1 MPSNS
6 FITSVLLPICVV
18 LLLLN
23 HSNVVHGAAFKEG
36 DSCEINGADYMDYNF
51 TGQYTVAG
59 KGCSLEN
66 NTKTNCLCSID
77 YTDGT
82 DKSPFIW
89 QCFGAVKFGP
99 IEGKICPKTV
109 PVVKQTGVKEIDFSE
124 SQLDVP
130 VPCNSS
136 HPTGY
141 GGDDACGYSECE
153 TGGSY
158 SAICGC
164 TGKYWI
170 CLHSKCNCG
179 DMAADSGSGN
189 NGSATGGNKSNS
201 TSAAVANRPGHMS
214 IFHIL
219 STGMVGIVAS
229 SLTLFVVGF

>member
-1 MPSNS
+1 MSSNS
-6 FITSVLLPICVV
+6 FITSVLLPIVAV
-18 LLLLN
+18 LLLMN
-23 HSNVVHGAAFKEG
+23 SDVAHGVVFQEG
-36 DSCEINGADYMDYNF
+36 DSCEINGADYLDYNF

-59 KGCSLEN
+59 EGCSLEN

-99 IEGKICPKTV
+99 KEGKICPKTV
-109 PVVKQTGVKEIDFSE
+109 PVVKQTGVKPIDFSE
-124 SQLDVP
+124 SQLGVA

-141 GGDDACGYSECE
+141 LDDYACGYSECE

-158 SAICGC
+158 SALCGC
-164 TGKYWI
+164 AGEYWI

-179 DMAADSGSGN
+179 DMAADSGSGGN
-189 NGSATGGNKSNS
+189 ATGGKKSNS
-201 TSAAVANRPGHMS
+201 TSAAVANHAGHMS

-219 STGMVGIVAS
+219 STSGMVGMVAS
-229 SLTLFVVGF
+229 SWTLFVVGF

>member
-1 MPSNS
+1 MSSNS
-6 FITSVLLPICVV
+6 FITSVLLPIVVV
-18 LLLLN
+18 LLLN
-23 HSNVVHGAAFKEG
+23 SNVAHGVVFKEG

-59 KGCSLEN
+59 EGCSLEN

-77 YTDGT
+77 YTDENQQGL
-82 DKSPFIW
+82 FIW

-99 IEGKICPKTV
+99 KEGKICPDTV
-109 PVVKQTGVKEIDFSE
+109 PVVKQTGVKPIDFSE
-124 SQLDVP
+124 SQLGVA

-136 HPTGY
+136 HPVGY
-141 GGDDACGYSECE
+141 NDDYACGYSECE
-153 TGGSY
+153 SGGSY
-158 SAICGC
+158 SALCGC
-164 TGKYWI
+164 VEKEWI

-201 TSAAVANRPGHMS
+201 TSAAVANHAGHMS